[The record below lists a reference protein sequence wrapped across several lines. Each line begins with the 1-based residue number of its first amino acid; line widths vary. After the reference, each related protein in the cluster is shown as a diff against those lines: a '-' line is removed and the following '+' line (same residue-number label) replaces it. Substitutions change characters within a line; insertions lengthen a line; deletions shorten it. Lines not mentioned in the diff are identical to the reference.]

1 MIQMKK
7 LCKLWLLNLKKLT
20 DSIDINIT
28 LSGNGVDKAH
38 LERELDKLADLVYDD
53 QCTPA
58 NPRQPRIDEIKQLLL
73 DQY

>member
-7 LCKLWLLNLKKLT
+7 LFKLWLLNLR
-20 DSIDINIT
+20 
-28 LSGNGVDKAH
+28 NGVDKAH

-58 NPRQPRIDEIKQLLL
+58 NPRQPRIEEIKQLLL